1 VRNERIEDNHL
12 PKTQTKEDLTI
23 KTVNKT
29 QNSDD
34 NKIVRYE
41 FKLTKKEKEDMFK
54 NCERIYG
61 IKPVQVIKMLL
72 KEKGII

>member
-1 VRNERIEDNHL
+1 MRNERIEDNHL